1 MGVETLIDIFLEN
14 VAILADVELEQSGQ
28 SPLDKREALQ
38 RYSYQVTAAE
48 TIADA
53 MRKSLD
59 DPLIVIE
66 NEIDNARVMCDLP
79 FISIH
84 DGVFDAHLEMALLA
98 RSIAKDFFEYA

>member
-1 MGVETLIDIFLEN
+1 MGVETLIDIFLET
-14 VAILADVELEQSGQ
+14 VAIMADVELEQSGQ
-28 SPLDKREALQ
+28 SPLDRREALQ

-48 TIADA
+48 SIANA
-53 MRKSLD
+53 IHKSLD

-79 FISIH
+79 FISLH